1 MLARFARSLAA
12 GCAVGVVVQE
22 ALWAGLGMA
31 DPDGSLNR
39 ALVAG
44 PQTDG
49 IWFPLLTSWLLGG
62 ATAGL
67 MATLV
72 GRRQSSGHL
81 AGALMS
87 VSALVLCR
95 LAWPE
100 SGALVAVC
108 LTPSLGAA
116 LGSGLGQR
124 VVSSDAAR
132 PAQGGVDT
140 LHDA

>member
-1 MLARFARSLAA
+1 MLERFARSLAA
-12 GCAVGVVVQE
+12 GCAVGVIVQE

-49 IWFPLLTSWLLGG
+49 VWFPLLTSWLIGG
-62 ATAGL
+62 AAAGL

-72 GRRQSSGHL
+72 GRRRASGHS
-81 AGALMS
+81 AGGLMS
-87 VSALVLCR
+87 ISAFAVCR

-124 VVSSDAAR
+124 IVSSDWKS
-132 PAQGGVDT
+132 PAQIGIAM
-140 LHDA
+140 LRRA